1 MKRNLLLLL
10 IVGLVFTVSYSQT
23 KVTEKDLK
31 GEWKMIIDIDEDE
44 IDEELDG
51 VGPFGRIIAR
61 SVSGFVLNLIE
72 EIDIRF
78 TFLKN
83 HRLRIEIK
91 IFNEREVE
99 YSDWYINSHGELLIG
114 DDPDDD
120 EVWMMNKNR
129 LVSYKNRHDRLRE
142 RDIYMV
148 RVD

>member
-10 IVGLVFTVSYSQT
+10 IVCLVLSVSYGQT

-44 IDEELDG
+44 IDEELEDE
-51 VGPFGRIIAR
+51 GPFERIIAR
-61 SVSGFVLNLIE
+61 SVSGFVLNLMD

-83 HRLRIEIK
+83 HRLRIEIEVLG
-91 IFNEREVE
+91 EREVE

-114 DDPDDD
+114 DHPDDD
-120 EVWMMNKNR
+120 EVWMMNKDR
-129 LVSYKNRHDRLRE
+129 LVSYKNRHGRLRE
-142 RDIYMV
+142 REVYMV

>member
-10 IVGLVFTVSYSQT
+10 IAGLIFSVSQGQT

-44 IDEELDG
+44 IDEELEDA
-51 VGPFGRIIAR
+51 GPFERIITR
-61 SVSGFVLNLIE
+61 SVSGFVLNLID

-83 HRLRIEIK
+83 HRLRMEIK
-91 IFNEREVE
+91 VFDEREIE

-114 DDPDDD
+114 DHPDDD
-120 EVWMMNKNR
+120 EVWMLKKNK
-129 LVSYKNRHDRLRE
+129 LVSYKSRHGRLRE

-148 RVD
+148 KID

>member
-1 MKRNLLLLL
+1 MKRNILLL
-10 IVGLVFTVSYSQT
+10 IIAGLVFTVSHGQT
-23 KVTEKDLK
+23 KVTEKALK

-44 IDEELDG
+44 IDEELEDE
-51 VGPFGRIIAR
+51 GPFERIIGR
-61 SVSGFVLNLIE
+61 SISGFVLNLIE

-83 HRLRIEIK
+83 HRLRIEIEVLG
-91 IFNEREVE
+91 EREVE

-120 EVWMMNKNR
+120 EVWMFKKNK
-129 LVSYKNRHDRLRE
+129 LVSYKNRYGRMRE
-142 RDIYMV
+142 REVYMV

>member
-10 IVGLVFTVSYSQT
+10 LVGLVFSVSYSQT

-61 SVSGFVLNLIE
+61 SVSGFVLNLME
-72 EIDIRF
+72 KIDIRF

-114 DDPDDD
+114 EDPDDD

-129 LVSYKNRHDRLRE
+129 LVSYKNRHGRLRE

>member
-10 IVGLVFTVSYSQT
+10 IVCLVFSVSYGQT

-31 GEWKMIIDIDEDE
+31 GEWKMIIDIDEDD
-44 IDEELDG
+44 IDEELEDE
-51 VGPFGRIIAR
+51 GPFERIIAR
-61 SVSGFVLNLIE
+61 SVSGFVLNLME

-83 HRLRIEIK
+83 HRLRIEVEVLG
-91 IFNEREVE
+91 EREVE

-120 EVWMMNKNR
+120 EVWMMNKDR
-129 LVSYKNRHDRLRE
+129 LVSYKNRHGRLRE
-142 RDIYMV
+142 REVYMV

>member
-10 IVGLVFTVSYSQT
+10 IVGLVFSVSYGQT

-44 IDEELDG
+44 IDEELEDA
-51 VGPFGRIIAR
+51 GPFERIITR
-61 SVSGFVLNLIE
+61 SVSGFVLNVID

-83 HRLRIEIK
+83 HRLKMEIEV
-91 IFNEREVE
+91 FDEREVE

-120 EVWMMNKNR
+120 EVWMLNKNR
-129 LVSYKNRHDRLRE
+129 LVSYKNRHGRLRE
-142 RDIYMV
+142 REIYMV

>member
-10 IVGLVFTVSYSQT
+10 IVCFVFSVSYGQT

-31 GEWKMIIDIDEDE
+31 GEWKMIIDIDQDE
-44 IDEELDG
+44 IDEELEDA
-51 VGPFGRIIAR
+51 GPFERIITR
-61 SVSGFVLNLIE
+61 SVSGFVLNVID

-83 HRLRIEIK
+83 HRLRMEIE

-129 LVSYKNRHDRLRE
+129 LVSYKNRHGRLRE
-142 RDIYMV
+142 REVYMV
-148 RVD
+148 RVN

>member
-1 MKRNLLLLL
+1 MKRNLLFLI
-10 IVGLVFTVSYSQT
+10 IVGLVFTVSEGQT
-23 KVTEKDLK
+23 RVTEKDLK
-31 GEWKMIIDIDEDE
+31 GEWKMIIDIDEDK
-44 IDEELDG
+44 IDEELEDA
-51 VGPFGRIIAR
+51 GPFERIIGR

-83 HRLRIEIK
+83 HRLRIEIEVLG
-91 IFNEREVE
+91 EREVE

-120 EVWMMNKNR
+120 EVWMINKDR
-129 LVSYKNRHDRLRE
+129 LVSYKNRHGRLRE
-142 RDIYMV
+142 REIYMV

>member
-1 MKRNLLLLL
+1 MKKFLLLLL
-10 IVGLVFTVSYSQT
+10 VVCLVFSVSYGQT

-31 GEWKMIIDIDEDE
+31 GEWKMIIAIDEDD
-44 IDEELDG
+44 IDEELDDE
-51 VGPFGRIIAR
+51 GPFERIIAR

-83 HRLRIEIK
+83 HRLRIEIEVLG
-91 IFNEREVE
+91 EREVE

-114 DDPDDD
+114 DDADDD

-129 LVSYKNRHDRLRE
+129 LVSYKNRHGRLRE
-142 RDIYMV
+142 REIYMV

>member
-1 MKRNLLLLL
+1 MLL
-10 IVGLVFTVSYSQT
+10 IAGLIFSVSQGQT

-44 IDEELDG
+44 IDEELEDE
-51 VGPFGRIIAR
+51 GPFERIIAR
-61 SVSGFVLNLIE
+61 SVSGFVLNLID

-83 HRLRIEIK
+83 HRLRIEIEV
-91 IFNEREVE
+91 FDEHEVE

-114 DDPDDD
+114 DHPDDD
-120 EVWMMNKNR
+120 EVWMLKKNK
-129 LVSYKNRHDRLRE
+129 LVSYKNRHGRLRE
-142 RDIYMV
+142 RDVYMV

>member
-10 IVGLVFTVSYSQT
+10 IVGLVFTLSYGQT

-31 GEWKMIIDIDEDE
+31 GEWKMIIDIDEDQ
-44 IDEELDG
+44 IDEELDD

-83 HRLRIEIK
+83 HRLRIEIEVLG
-91 IFNEREVE
+91 EREVE

-114 DDPDDD
+114 DHPDDD
-120 EVWMMNKNR
+120 EVWMMNKDR
-129 LVSYKNRHDRLRE
+129 LVSYKNRHGRLRE
-142 RDIYMV
+142 RDVYMV